1 MRILR
6 YREVKEPVQVYTVTK
21 TICPQACILDEHD
34 SLTCKRIVACGHL
47 RVRSRMGALSVSI
60 NGEVDEVN
68 YPILNPP
75 YYVSVRALAGSWSL
89 VGQEHECFK
98 ATHPSRVCS
107 AQWLLWPRPS
117 P

>member
-89 VGQEHECFK
+89 GIYLI
-98 ATHPSRVCS
+98 SIIYI
-107 AQWLLWPRPS
+107 
-117 P
+117 